1 MKGITNMANST
12 DMIKTA
18 YAALEDKKAFDIK
31 VIDISKISTLCDY
44 IIIADGTNKKQ
55 VQALCDN
62 VQDCMRDAG
71 YENKSIE
78 GYSDG
83 GWILLDYYD
92 IIVHIFSGE
101 TRRFYN
107 IEKLWSDGDMVDVNK
122 L

>member
-1 MKGITNMANST
+1 MKGITNMANSI

-18 YAALEDKKAFDIK
+18 YSALEDKKAFDIK
-31 VIDISKISTLCDY
+31 AIDISKISTLCDY

-107 IEKLWSDGDMVDVNK
+107 IEKIWSDGDMVDVNS

>member
-1 MKGITNMANST
+1 
-12 DMIKTA
+12 
-18 YAALEDKKAFDIK
+18 
-31 VIDISKISTLCDY
+31 
-44 IIIADGTNKKQ
+44 
-55 VQALCDN
+55 
-62 VQDCMRDAG
+62 MRDAG

-107 IEKLWSDGDMVDVNK
+107 IEKIWSDGDMVDVNS